1 MKTKTIII
9 TASVLIA
16 GISARAQEPET
27 SQPDSLDNVQ
37 KLKESTVVTRQELIK
52 TDADKLTYNVQADPQ
67 AEGGNL
73 IDILR
78 NVPMLSING
87 EDKVLLNGSSDYK
100 VLVNGETYRNV
111 GPKLRPTH
119 QEHTG
124 FLHQGNT
131 GHNQSARKIRC

>member
-9 TASVLIA
+9 TASFLVA
-16 GISARAQEPET
+16 GISARAQEAET
-27 SQPDSLDNVQ
+27 SQPDSLGNIQ
-37 KLKESTVVTRQELIK
+37 KLKEATIVARHELIK

-100 VLVNGETYRNV
+100 VLVNGKPTGMLARNFDPLIKSIPASSIKEIQV
-111 GPKLRPTH
+111 ITNPRP
-119 QEHTG
+119 
-124 FLHQGNT
+124 
-131 GHNQSARKIRC
+131 

>member
-1 MKTKTIII
+1 MKTKTIIL
-9 TASVLIA
+9 TAATLAI
-16 GISARAQEPET
+16 GHTARAQE
-27 SQPDSLDNVQ
+27 SGIAQPDSLGTIQN
-37 KLKESTVVTRQELIK
+37 LKEATVVARQELIK

-100 VLVNGETYRNV
+100 VLVNGKSTGMLARNFDQLIKSLPASSIKEIQV
-111 GPKLRPTH
+111 ITNPPVK
-119 QEHTG
+119 
-124 FLHQGNT
+124 
-131 GHNQSARKIRC
+131 